1 MRRTDRQVTDTNEIL
16 AIMDECDSCAVAL
29 MDGEYPYVIE
39 MNFGYTWKDGRL
51 TLYFHGAKEGKK
63 LELIE
68 KNSHAAFA
76 MSCGHQLIPGKVDCA
91 TTFQYRS
98 VCGRVEMRMV
108 EGDERMQALTCI
120 MKHFDSEGEH
130 PFTEKHAA
138 AVSIFRMDVE
148 QFTGTRRIAK

>member
-1 MRRTDRQVTDTNEIL
+1 MRQ
-16 AIMDECDSCAVAL
+16 
-29 MDGEYPYVIE
+29 
-39 MNFGYTWKDGRL
+39 
-51 TLYFHGAKEGKK
+51 LYFHGAKEGKK

-98 VCGRVEMRMV
+98 VCGRGEMRLV
-108 EGDERMQALTCI
+108 EGEERMQALTCI
-120 MKHFDSEGEH
+120 MKHFDPEGEH

-148 QFTGTRRIAK
+148 QFTGKRRIAK